1 MQQRNAALKTPRG
14 RWMEK
19 SSAAAGMGF
28 GTRGT
33 ELLKQARSKCGE
45 NPSWRRADE
54 AQSTCGINPF
64 SRGRSKGL
72 RWGHAVPSLG
82 GSEEKPCQR
91 LRKSMA
97 DFSTSWQSK
106 GVDAKNKTKQN
117 TTPQLLLAT
126 RGLVFLV
133 RDYSSKHQ
141 YTDTIVTPGHAPPH
155 LISVKHHFPLRN
167 SCLGEGSAC
176 DQAQE
181 RQRKALKKET
191 GMSESFPSRND
202 LLKSRSAM
210 WSARFSSSWT
220 QLAVWVVR

>member
-1 MQQRNAALKTPRG
+1 MQQRNTALKTPRG

-19 SSAAAGMGF
+19 SSAAAGMGL

-33 ELLKQARSKCGE
+33 ELSKQARSKCGE
-45 NPSWRRADE
+45 NPPWWRADE

-72 RWGHAVPSLG
+72 RWGHAVPSTRREWGKTLPKASWKCG
-82 GSEEKPCQR
+82 GFFYKLTEQRCWCQ
-91 LRKSMA
+91 
-97 DFSTSWQSK
+97 
-106 GVDAKNKTKQN
+106 KQN
-117 TTPQLLLAT
+117 TTLQLLLAT

-141 YTDTIVTPGHAPPH
+141 YTNTIVTPGHAPPH

-202 LLKSRSAM
+202 LLKSRSATL
-210 WSARFSSSWT
+210 SARFSSSWT
-220 QLAVWVVR
+220 QLAVRVVG